1 MVVTDDIGNLFVEVW
16 MELFLSSDG
25 KISKYLR
32 VNDVVKTQRQ
42 NKTNSGSV
50 DSLITTLQHVKIGKE
65 VVTATIRMWFNCRST
80 ALQPFGDQRALRPG
94 CCAVA

>member
-1 MVVTDDIGNLFVEVW
+1 

-50 DSLITTLQHVKIGKE
+50 DSLITTLQHVKIGKA
-65 VVTATIRMWFNCRST
+65 VVTATIRM
-80 ALQPFGDQRALRPG
+80 
-94 CCAVA
+94 